1 MQFNQVDFSAV
12 AFSALQTNKG
22 VKTANATLRGGP
34 CEFLLHPT
42 EWFTAPFGAS
52 TFDKDPQATRLT
64 MEIDVTNSSI
74 LTLLQQMDQ
83 WAVQAV
89 ASSGLFENMSKE
101 DVARMYYPC
110 LQTSEKYNTI
120 RLRTKLNTAGLHNC
134 KWFKAPENTPVQFN
148 ELDLR
153 TSHLRPVIQLKGIWK
168 QSGQWGLSLECKK
181 VLIDPQGTATWD
193 F

>member
-1 MQFNQVDFSAV
+1 MCLRLQNILSLVQPTNAQIYFLNKDAVQPCRLLRRGFLCPANQQRSQDR
-12 AFSALQTNKG
+12 QC
-22 VKTANATLRGGP
+22 NASRRSVRVL
-34 CEFLLHPT
+34 LLHPT

-64 MEIDVTNSSI
+64 MELDVTNSSI

-101 DVARMYYPC
+101 DVARMYHPC

-134 KWFKAPENTPVQFN
+134 KWFKAPEILPYNSMSWIYARLTFAP
-148 ELDLR
+148 
-153 TSHLRPVIQLKGIWK
+153 
-168 QSGQWGLSLECKK
+168 
-181 VLIDPQGTATWD
+181 
-193 F
+193 

>member
-1 MQFNQVDFSAV
+1 MQFSQVDFSAV
-12 AFSALQTNKG
+12 AFSPLQANKG

-64 MEIDVTNSSI
+64 MELDVTNSSI
-74 LTLLQQMDQ
+74 LPLLQQMDR

-89 ASSGLFENMSKE
+89 GDSGLFENMSKE
-101 DVARMYYPC
+101 DVSRTYHPC
-110 LQTSEKYNTI
+110 LHTSEKYTNI
-120 RLRTKLNTAGLHNC
+120 RLRTKFNTAGLHSC
-134 KWFKAPENTPVQFN
+134 KFFIAPENKPIHFN

-153 TSHLRPVIQLKGIWK
+153 ASHIRPVIQLKGIWK

-181 VLIDPQGTATWD
+181 VLVDPLGTATWD

>member
-1 MQFNQVDFSAV
+1 MHFAQVDFPAV

-42 EWFTAPFGAS
+42 EWFSAPFGAS

-64 MEIDVTNSSI
+64 MELDVTSSEI

-83 WAVQAV
+83 WVVRAVGD
-89 ASSGLFENMSKE
+89 SGIFEGMSKE
-101 DVARMYYPC
+101 DVARTYHSC

-120 RLRTKLNTAGLHNC
+120 RLRTKLNIAGLHSC
-134 KWFKAPENTPVQFN
+134 KFFKAPENHPIDFK

-153 TSHLRPVIQLKGIWK
+153 TCQIRPVIQLKGIWK
-168 QSGQWGLSLECKK
+168 QSNQWGLTLDCKK
-181 VLIDPQGTATWD
+181 VLVNMQGTATWD

>member
-83 WAVQAV
+83 WAVPAV
-89 ASSGLFENMSKE
+89 VEHGLFEGMSKE
-101 DVARMYYPC
+101 DVARMYHPC
-110 LQTSEKYNTI
+110 LQTSENTI
-120 RLRTKLNTAGLHNC
+120 PFA
-134 KWFKAPENTPVQFN
+134 
-148 ELDLR
+148 
-153 TSHLRPVIQLKGIWK
+153 
-168 QSGQWGLSLECKK
+168 
-181 VLIDPQGTATWD
+181 
-193 F
+193 

>member
-64 MEIDVTNSSI
+64 MELDVTNSSV
-74 LTLLQQMDQ
+74 LSLLQQMDQ

-101 DVARMYYPC
+101 DVARMYHPC

-120 RLRTKLNTAGLHNC
+120 RLRAKLTTAGLHSC
-134 KWFKAPENTPVQFN
+134 KWFKAPENASITFT

-153 TSHLRPVIQLKGIWK
+153 MSQLRPVIQLKGIWK
-168 QSGQWGLSLECKK
+168 QSGQWGLTLECKK
-181 VLIDPQGTATWD
+181 VLVNPHETATWD

>member
-64 MEIDVTNSSI
+64 MELDVTNSSV
-74 LTLLQQMDQ
+74 LSLLQQMDQ

-101 DVARMYYPC
+101 DVARMYHPC
-110 LQTSEKYNTI
+110 LQASEKYNTI
-120 RLRTKLNTAGLHNC
+120 RLRAKLTTAGLHSC
-134 KWFKAPENTPVQFN
+134 KWFKAPENASITFT

-153 TSHLRPVIQLKGIWK
+153 MSQLRPVIQLKGIWK
-168 QSGQWGLSLECKK
+168 QSGQWGLTLECKK
-181 VLIDPQGTATWD
+181 VLVNPHETATWD

>member
-34 CEFLLHPT
+34 CVFLLHPT

-64 MEIDVTNSSI
+64 MKLDVTNSSI

-89 ASSGLFENMSKE
+89 VSSGLFEGMSKE
-101 DVARMYYPC
+101 EKVAEI
-110 LQTSEKYNTI
+110 LTGILEI
-120 RLRTKLNTAGLHNC
+120 LREEFNMVSKNAREATAAWD
-134 KWFKAPENTPVQFN
+134 K
-148 ELDLR
+148 R
-153 TSHLRPVIQLKGIWK
+153 QLIIEV
-168 QSGQWGLSLECKK
+168 S
-181 VLIDPQGTATWD
+181 
-193 F
+193 

>member
-64 MEIDVTNSSI
+64 MELDVTNSSI

-101 DVARMYYPC
+101 DVARTYHPC
-110 LQTSEKYNTI
+110 LSTSEKYSTI
-120 RLRTKLNTAGLHNC
+120 RLRTKLNTAGLHSC
-134 KWFKAPENTPVQFN
+134 KWFKAPENSPIQFT

-153 TSHLRPVIQLKGIWK
+153 TCQIRPVIQLKGIWK
-168 QSGQWGLSLECKK
+168 QSGQWGLSLECRK
-181 VLIDPQGTATWD
+181 VLCDLQGTATWD